1 MASVVGIFEV
11 GTRNGHDDDPF
22 IIWNGFL
29 ALSGKIYWE
38 ERVDCEPTF
47 HVLVVGRLDA
57 DTFHGKWLSS
67 KDMQTGKFTKFI
79 QRCYNENH
87 KVDVLASDIV

>member
-1 MASVVGIFEV
+1 MIPLLFG
-11 GTRNGHDDDPF
+11 
-22 IIWNGFL
+22 NGFL

-38 ERVDCEPTF
+38 ERVDCEAAF
-47 HVLVVGRLDA
+47 HVLVVGRLGA
-57 DTFHGKWLSS
+57 DTFHGEWLSS